1 MPTTSKPSAPLRLS
15 LLAGLCLTALA
26 TVQAQQVYRQVL
38 PDGRV
43 VFTDRPPEA
52 GAQGVNT
59 TGSASGA
66 ANNAGAGLAGSGNAS
81 LPFELRQVVQRH
93 PVTLYT
99 SKDCGPC
106 STARNLFSQ
115 RGVPFTERTV
125 ETNDDIAALQQLSG
139 GNSLPFATIGTQPLR
154 GFSDLAYQQYLDAAG
169 YPKTSALPRGWR
181 NPAPAPLTASASAQR
196 PTPSN
201 TATSAPSGSSAAST
215 APAAPA
221 APITGPG
228 PSNPAGIRF

>member
-1 MPTTSKPSAPLRLS
+1 MHSVLTLIARRQRLV
-15 LLAGLCLTALA
+15 LAAVCLA
-26 TVQAQQVYRQVL
+26 TLATAQAQQVFRQVL

-43 VFTDRPPEA
+43 IFTDRPPEP
-52 GAQGVNT
+52 GARGVNT
-59 TGSASGA
+59 TGSATGS
-66 ANNAGAGLAGSGNAS
+66 ANNAGAGLAGSGNAA
-81 LPFELRQVVQRH
+81 LPFELRQVVQRY

-106 STARNLFSQ
+106 SAARNLLTQ

-139 GNSLPFATIGTQPLR
+139 SNSLPFATIGTQQMR

-169 YPKTSALPRGWR
+169 YPKTSQLPNAWR
-181 NPAPAPLTASASAQR
+181 NAPASPLTAVASAQR

-201 TATSAPSGSSAAST
+201 TATAAPPADARPSPVPLP
-215 APAAPA
+215 APA
-221 APITGPG
+221 GPG